1 MVTYEEMIEMI
12 DDQRKPF
19 TEERYDGYI
28 IRHFDPSYPEH
39 LYKWHA
45 DDEDRKIIALNAND
59 WRFQY
64 DNKLPIQITTERKI
78 DIPAGVIHRIIKG
91 TTPLSLKII
100 LD

>member
-19 TEERYDGYI
+19 TEERFDGYI

-39 LYKWHA
+39 LYKWHS
-45 DDEDRKIIALNAND
+45 DKEDRKIIALGEND

-64 DNKLPIQITTERKI
+64 DNKLPIQINTKTKI

>member
-19 TEERYDGYI
+19 TEERFDGYI

-39 LYKWHA
+39 LYKWHS
-45 DDEDRKIIALNAND
+45 DEEDRKIIALGEND

-64 DNKLPIQITTERKI
+64 DNKLPIQINTNTKI

-91 TTPLSLKII
+91 TTPLRLKII